1 MLIEVVGNDTKPLW
15 IESTKI
21 VGVSA
26 KPPAMCII
34 NVACGEKTEEW
45 HLCDD
50 ADRVRR
56 AVDEA
61 NGIVMEDDGI
71 LIDLD
76 HIKRAEALLDKEKRI
91 KELEWKL
98 AKMVRWL
105 DEHQTDVWKRGLWEA
120 LEPIYPIDE
129 ECKHEL
135 GEETTC
141 PCGVKVEEREGLAES
156 DERGVDEVGA

>member
-45 HLCDD
+45 HLCED

-56 AVDEA
+56 AVDDANVLEEA
-61 NGIVMEDDGI
+61 SSFGLYRKLVKRVTDLIEADPHQWSKRPCATCRTISVIVGYEFGCMTLVDAP
-71 LIDLD
+71 
-76 HIKRAEALLDKEKRI
+76 RAAEAGKESRDGKN
-91 KELEWKL
+91 
-98 AKMVRWL
+98 
-105 DEHQTDVWKRGLWEA
+105 
-120 LEPIYPIDE
+120 
-129 ECKHEL
+129 
-135 GEETTC
+135 
-141 PCGVKVEEREGLAES
+141 
-156 DERGVDEVGA
+156 

>member
-45 HLCDD
+45 HLCED

-61 NGIVMEDDGI
+61 NAFGCRV
-71 LIDLD
+71 
-76 HIKRAEALLDKEKRI
+76 
-91 KELEWKL
+91 L
-98 AKMVRWL
+98 AKSVTDL
-105 DEHQTDVWKRGLWEA
+105 IEADPHQWSKRPCVTCRIISSIVGYKFGCMTLADVPRK
-120 LEPIYPIDE
+120 
-129 ECKHEL
+129 
-135 GEETTC
+135 
-141 PCGVKVEEREGLAES
+141 
-156 DERGVDEVGA
+156 